1 MPRGGRRP
9 GSGPKPR
16 TRPTRTKYS
25 AAIVKKAIA
34 EGKALPLD
42 VMLFAMD
49 HYFQKATEV
58 EGVVDETAMREASLI
73 AQAAAPYCHPR
84 LNAIAAQ
91 TEVTTTYIARLPSPI
106 TSIEEWQTTMQTL
119 LPSLQ

>member
-1 MPRGGRRP
+1 MKDMRWTKWLAWAAAAFSLVLVALAVWLGFLRGSR
-9 GSGPKPR
+9 
-16 TRPTRTKYS
+16 
-25 AAIVKKAIA
+25 V
-34 EGKALPLD
+34 L
-42 VMLFAMD
+42 LFAMD

-106 TSIEEWQTTMQTL
+106 TSIEEWQTTMQAL